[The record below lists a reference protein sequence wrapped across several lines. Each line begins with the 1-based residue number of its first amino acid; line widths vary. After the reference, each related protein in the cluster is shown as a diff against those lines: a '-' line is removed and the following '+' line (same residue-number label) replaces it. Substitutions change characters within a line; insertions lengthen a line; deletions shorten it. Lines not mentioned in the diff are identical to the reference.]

1 MVHLVLDGACQ
12 ESLARDLDALSL
24 ERRSGNRGAAPPRHR
39 RAHAGQAQAAL
50 GQVLAL
56 AVDEEEF
63 RVDENV
69 KLTLDIKDDD
79 PLGHTDLGRC
89 EAGAVGSQH
98 GLDHRRADGAHL
110 VVDLGNRLRRT
121 AEDRVTELSN
131 VHGFPLH
138 GRSPHYRVVPCMPQ
152 ENSDPRATVEKIL
165 RLEASTGFRDAAVTC
180 GLEAFL
186 ARHCPEVAMLAIGYA
201 SSTPAERERIVA
213 RVRGR
218 LGLEEG
224 ESPLR
229 DGRAA
234 SELREPIAT
243 MKGVGPKRAEMLERL
258 GIVTTEDLLHYLPRR
273 LEDRSLFR
281 PIGSLRNEEEAAV
294 RGRVLT
300 VGQHRVGRGMT
311 VVKAAIGDGTGFLYA
326 AWFNQP
332 WLAKQLRRGE
342 EIDLFG
348 RVEFRFR
355 EVQMRSPVWE
365 PAGTGVEIGR
375 LVPIYP
381 VTEGL
386 SDRLLRSLVGQS
398 LDRHQDA
405 LRDVVPADV
414 AGEQR
419 LLSKADAIRTIHRPP
434 SADEFE
440 RARRTLAFEELFL
453 LQLGLLLETRNR
465 AGVAHFASGR
475 LANSF
480 LAASPFT
487 LTRAQQQVLREIKS
501 DLSRPVRMMR
511 LLQGDVGSGKTLVAI
526 VAALHA
532 IEAGFQVALMAPTE
546 ILAEQHAA
554 NLARL
559 LADLPV
565 RIALLTGAT
574 AAKGQLRQAVEGGDV
589 DLLVGTHALIQEAVT
604 FRALGLVVIDEQHRF
619 GVVQRSQIEEKG
631 HDVDLLVMS
640 ATPIPRTIALTLYG
654 EFDVSVLDEFPLGEK
669 RIRTDWVAESQRDEV
684 YDNVASFLTAERR
697 GYVVLPLVEESEKID
712 VKAAVQ
718 VSEEL
723 AARFGADRVGLL
735 HGRLSPNVKSSVMER
750 FRSGPTR
757 LLVST
762 TVIEVGVDVLDADF
776 MVIEHADRFG
786 LSQLH
791 QLRGRIGRAGQDAV
805 CFALAD
811 AKTEESRRR
820 LTAFRDTS
828 DGFAIAEED
837 LRIRGPG
844 DLLGTHQ
851 HGFLSQLRAANFLED
866 VDLMRRA
873 QAAARQIRERGAG
886 RELVEA
892 IDRRFGEV
900 IRWLRV

>member
-1 MVHLVLDGACQ
+1 
-12 ESLARDLDALSL
+12 
-24 ERRSGNRGAAPPRHR
+24 
-39 RAHAGQAQAAL
+39 
-50 GQVLAL
+50 
-56 AVDEEEF
+56 
-63 RVDENV
+63 
-69 KLTLDIKDDD
+69 
-79 PLGHTDLGRC
+79 
-89 EAGAVGSQH
+89 
-98 GLDHRRADGAHL
+98 
-110 VVDLGNRLRRT
+110 
-121 AEDRVTELSN
+121 
-131 VHGFPLH
+131 
-138 GRSPHYRVVPCMPQ
+138 MPQ

-165 RLEASTGFRDAAVTC
+165 HLEASTGFRDAAVTC

-186 ARHCPEVAMLAIGYA
+186 ARHFPDVATLAVGYA
-201 SSTPAERERIVA
+201 SSTPTERERIVA
-213 RVRGR
+213 RLRER
-218 LGLEEG
+218 LGLGEG

-229 DGRAA
+229 DDPAA

-243 MKGVGPKRAEMLERL
+243 MKGVGPKRAEMFERL
-258 GIVTTEDLLHYLPRR
+258 GIATTEDLLHYLPRR
-273 LEDRSLFR
+273 LEDRSLFC

-398 LDRHQDA
+398 LDRHLGA
-405 LRDVVPADV
+405 LRDVVPADIV
-414 AGEQR
+414 AEHR
-419 LLSKADAIRTIHRPP
+419 LLPKADAIRTIHRPA

-453 LQLGLLLETRNR
+453 LQLGLLLATRNR

-480 LAASPFT
+480 LAASPFS

-526 VAALHA
+526 VAALYA

-565 RIALLTGAT
+565 RTALLTGAT
-574 AAKGQLRQAVEGGDV
+574 AAKDQVRQAVEGGDV

-604 FRALGLVVIDEQHRF
+604 FRSLGLVVIDEQHRF

-669 RIRTDWVAESQRDEV
+669 RIRTDWVAESQRSEV
-684 YDNVASFLTAERR
+684 YDHVGGFLAGGRR
-697 GYVVLPLVEESEKID
+697 GYIVLPLVEESEKID
-712 VKAAVQ
+712 AKAAVQ

-723 AARFGADRVGLL
+723 ATRFGADCVGLL
-735 HGRLSPNVKSSVMER
+735 HGRLSPSVKSSVMER
-750 FRSGPTR
+750 FRSGEIR

-762 TVIEVGVDVLDADF
+762 TVVEVGVDVLDADF

-805 CFALAD
+805 CLALAD

-866 VDLMRRA
+866 IDLMRRA

>member
-1 MVHLVLDGACQ
+1 
-12 ESLARDLDALSL
+12 
-24 ERRSGNRGAAPPRHR
+24 
-39 RAHAGQAQAAL
+39 
-50 GQVLAL
+50 
-56 AVDEEEF
+56 
-63 RVDENV
+63 
-69 KLTLDIKDDD
+69 
-79 PLGHTDLGRC
+79 
-89 EAGAVGSQH
+89 
-98 GLDHRRADGAHL
+98 
-110 VVDLGNRLRRT
+110 
-121 AEDRVTELSN
+121 
-131 VHGFPLH
+131 
-138 GRSPHYRVVPCMPQ
+138 MPQ

-165 RLEASTGFRDAAVTC
+165 RLEASTGFRDVAVTC

-186 ARHCPEVAMLAIGYA
+186 VRHCPDVAMLAVGYA

-213 RVRGR
+213 RLRGR
-218 LGLEEG
+218 LGLEES
-224 ESPLR
+224 ESPAR
-229 DGRAA
+229 DDPAA

-365 PAGTGVEIGR
+365 PAGTGVEMGR

-398 LDRHQDA
+398 LDRHQGA

-414 AGEQR
+414 AAEQR

-465 AGVAHFASGR
+465 AGVAHLASGR

-526 VAALHA
+526 MAALYA

-546 ILAEQHAA
+546 ILAEQHVA
-554 NLARL
+554 NLVRL

-565 RIALLTGAT
+565 RTALLTGAT
-574 AAKGQLRQAVEGGDV
+574 AAKDQLRQAVEGGDV

-669 RIRTDWVAESQRDEV
+669 RIRTDWVAESQRDQV
-684 YDNVASFLTAERR
+684 YDNVGGFLAAERR

-712 VKAAVQ
+712 AKAAVQ

-723 AARFGADRVGLL
+723 AVRFGADRVGLL

-750 FRSGPTR
+750 FRSGQIR

-762 TVIEVGVDVLDADF
+762 TVVEVGVDVLDADF

-805 CFALAD
+805 CVALAD

-837 LRIRGPG
+837 FRIRGPG